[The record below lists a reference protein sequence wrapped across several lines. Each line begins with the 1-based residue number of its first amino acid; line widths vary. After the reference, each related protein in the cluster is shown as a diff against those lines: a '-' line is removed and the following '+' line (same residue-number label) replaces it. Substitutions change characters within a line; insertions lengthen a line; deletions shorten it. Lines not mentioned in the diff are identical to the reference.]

1 MARSLTKKIL
11 STKICFLA
19 DLGKTTK
26 YYPLK
31 ILGYMVFSFPNS
43 KLTIKSQALLILI
56 SDVPSLPF
64 RLQEKHNREKL
75 RDHLKLMVAIQEELK
90 EVQKRVKEMQSK
102 IKDAHLRQERLLGS
116 SNRSVQSCMYM

>member
-1 MARSLTKKIL
+1 
-11 STKICFLA
+11 
-19 DLGKTTK
+19 
-26 YYPLK
+26 
-31 ILGYMVFSFPNS
+31 MVFSLPSS
-43 KLTIKSQALLILI
+43 KLTIESQALLILI
-56 SDVPSLPF
+56 SDVPSFPF